1 MSDKTQTDQTRAE
14 MGPIPVA
21 HEPSMTAR
29 LLCELLG
36 TLWLVFGG
44 AGSAVF
50 AASQIT
56 DGNINMGL
64 GYLGVS
70 LAFGLTVFT
79 GAYSFGIVSGGH
91 FNPAV
96 TLGLATARRF
106 EWRDVP
112 GYIVAQ
118 VIGGL
123 LAGGLIYLIASGKD
137 GFEATGNM
145 AANGYGA
152 NSPDGYGLTAVLIAE
167 IVLTAFF
174 LWIILGVTDKRATPG
189 AAGAV
194 IGLALTLI
202 HLISIPISNTSVN
215 PARSMGVAFFHGDG
229 APGQLWVFWVA
240 PIVGALIAA
249 VTYKIVTDARD

>member
-1 MSDKTQTDQTRAE
+1 MASTETGT
-14 MGPIPVA
+14 PIPVTSS
-21 HEPSMTAR
+21 PSMSAR
-29 LLCELLG
+29 LACELLG

-50 AASQIT
+50 AAKQIA
-56 DGNINMGL
+56 DGSINMGL

-79 GAYSFGIVSGGH
+79 GAYSFGTISGGH

-96 TLGLATARRF
+96 TLGLATGGRF
-106 EWRDVP
+106 DWRDVP
-112 GYIVAQ
+112 GYVVAQ

-137 GFEATGNM
+137 GYSATGAM

-152 NSPDGYGLTAVLIAE
+152 NSPDGYSMVSVLIIE

-189 AAGAV
+189 AAGAT
-194 IGLALTLI
+194 IGLALVLI
-202 HLISIPISNTSVN
+202 HLISIPVSNTSVN
-215 PARSMGVAFFHGDG
+215 PARSTGVAFFHGDG
-229 APGQLWVFWVA
+229 APAQLWLFWVA
-240 PIVGALIAA
+240 PIVGAIIAGLS
-249 VTYKIVTDARD
+249 YKVITDAKSFDA

>member
-1 MSDKTQTDQTRAE
+1 MTDKTQTDQTRAD

>member
-1 MSDKTQTDQTRAE
+1 MTDKTQTDQTRAD

-91 FNPAV
+91 FN
-96 TLGLATARRF
+96 
-106 EWRDVP
+106 
-112 GYIVAQ
+112 Q
-118 VIGGL
+118 IG
-123 LAGGLIYLIASGKD
+123 
-137 GFEATGNM
+137 
-145 AANGYGA
+145 
-152 NSPDGYGLTAVLIAE
+152 
-167 IVLTAFF
+167 
-174 LWIILGVTDKRATPG
+174 RAH
-189 AAGAV
+189 V
-194 IGLALTLI
+194 
-202 HLISIPISNTSVN
+202 
-215 PARSMGVAFFHGDG
+215 
-229 APGQLWVFWVA
+229 
-240 PIVGALIAA
+240 
-249 VTYKIVTDARD
+249 

>member
-1 MSDKTQTDQTRAE
+1 MSDA
-14 MGPIPVA
+14 GPVPTV
-21 HEPSMTAR
+21 HSPTMTAR
-29 LLCELLG
+29 LLSELLG

-50 AASQIT
+50 AAKQISE
-56 DGNINMGL
+56 GSINMGL
-64 GYLGVS
+64 GYLGVA

-96 TLGLATARRF
+96 SIGLAAGGRF
-106 EWRDVP
+106 DWRHVP
-112 GYIVAQ
+112 GYVAAQ

-123 LAGGLIYLIASGKD
+123 LAGGLIYAIASGKE

-152 NSPDGYGLTAVLIAE
+152 NSPDGYGLTAVLITE

-174 LWIILGVTDKRATPG
+174 LWIILGVTDRRATPG

-194 IGLALTLI
+194 IGLALALI
-202 HLISIPISNTSVN
+202 HMISIPISNTSVN

-249 VTYKIVTDARD
+249 VTYRFITDARD

>member
-1 MSDKTQTDQTRAE
+1 MSDATAKS
-14 MGPIPVA
+14 PIPVA
-21 HEPSMTAR
+21 HDPSMTAR

-50 AASQIT
+50 AAKQISE
-56 DGNINMGL
+56 GSINMGL
-64 GYLGVS
+64 GYLGVAF
-70 LAFGLTVFT
+70 AFGLTVFT
-79 GAYSFGIVSGGH
+79 GAYSFGVVSGGH

-106 EWRDVP
+106 DWRDVP

-123 LAGGLIYLIASGKD
+123 LAGGLLYVIASGKD
-137 GFEATGNM
+137 GFEATGHM

-152 NSPDGYGLTAVLIAE
+152 NSPDGYCLASVLIAE